1 MSNQRPK
8 LQRIDLLVKQYN
20 FSILFVLMKHFIF
33 KTNKI
38 ITYYI
43 VNLMNL
49 RNTPIQVRKVLY
61 TLQGVVVKRE
71 NQDLNFKEKLIEVLS
86 VFFHTFKLKQ

>member
-1 MSNQRPK
+1 
-8 LQRIDLLVKQYN
+8 
-20 FSILFVLMKHFIF
+20 
-33 KTNKI
+33 
-38 ITYYI
+38 
-43 VNLMNL
+43 MNL